1 MESLRAFCTKPWR
14 GILRLIGAYVLF
26 SIFFFAAE
34 FTAQPD
40 ESSHSS
46 SKAEHG
52 SEKHTESPLS
62 IVWRWGNFLILFGG
76 LGYYLRKPLTE
87 FLESRSKSI
96 EVGLLNA
103 REAKDSSLRQLS
115 EIQARMNRLDQEIQE
130 LKNHALKEAEEERTR
145 ILESARSEAQ
155 KILDLAQREIDGLK
169 KSARLELK
177 GHVAELAVKLAE
189 ERLQKSVGPEE
200 NRRVILEFLKSLEV
214 AKN

>member
-1 MESLRAFCTKPWR
+1 MESSKAFCAKPWR
-14 GILRLIGAYVLF
+14 IILLLAGACLLSGVFF
-26 SIFFFAAE
+26 SLAGFS
-34 FTAQPD
+34 AQPD
-40 ESSHSS
+40 EASHSNS
-46 SKAEHG
+46 NAEHRT
-52 SEKHTESPLS
+52 EKHTESPLS

-103 REAKDSSLRQLS
+103 QEAKESSLKQLG
-115 EIQARMNRLDQEIQE
+115 EIEARMNRLDQEVQE
-130 LKNHALKEAEEERTR
+130 LKNHAFKEAQEEKSR

-155 KILDLAQREIDGLK
+155 KILDMAQREIEGMK

-177 GHVAELAVKLAE
+177 SHVAALAVKLAE
-189 ERLQKSVGPEE
+189 ERLKKSVGPEE
-200 NRRVILEFLKSLEV
+200 NRRIILEFLESLEV